1 MNELIAWHHIK
12 SELGFSLFECHQIE
26 ISRLQDH
33 RVRNVLDD
41 VVGQLRQF
49 LCQNRDLID
58 RVLDESVS
66 LSDGCQLEAKPQHL
80 LPNLAV
86 LCVT

>member
-12 SELGFSLFECHQIE
+12 PELRLSLLECHQIE
-26 ISRLQDH
+26 ISGLQDH
-33 RVRNVLDD
+33 GVRDVLND

-58 RVLDESVS
+58 RVLDESVA
-66 LSDGCQLEAKPQHL
+66 LSDGCQLEAEPQHL